1 MSQVD
6 ADVLNDDSPEAWERI
21 VDSLGP
27 ASMLVCIRDRMS
39 DPLLADLS
47 PEDIWQETLL
57 HVWRDRS
64 KHDWRG
70 MRSFRQWVL
79 RIAENRILNAVDTIQ
94 TLKRGGDKARVEL
107 PSESGLVPPPMV
119 DSMTPS
125 RIASAR
131 EQADAMR
138 TALESLPE
146 ELIEVVR
153 LRLFEETPV
162 LEVAERLGIGES
174 AVKHR
179 FRKGAAL
186 YAQSLQRAT
195 SHG

>member
-1 MSQVD
+1 MSKIG
-6 ADVLNDDSPEAWERI
+6 ADVLNDDSPESWERI

-39 DPLLADLS
+39 NTLLASLS

-57 HVWRDRS
+57 HVWRDRAQ
-64 KHDWRG
+64 HDWRG
-70 MRSFRQWVL
+70 VRAFRAWVL
-79 RIAENRILNAVDTIQ
+79 RIAENRILNAADAIQ
-94 TLKRGGDKARVEL
+94 TLKRGGDQARVEL
-107 PSESGLVPPPMV
+107 PAESGLVPPPMV

-138 TALESLPE
+138 AALESLPD
-146 ELIEVVR
+146 ELVEVVR
-153 LRLFEETPV
+153 LRLFEEVPV
-162 LEVAERLGIGES
+162 LEVAERLGLGES